1 MVSAWEAGGEPD
13 STDRS
18 VGELLSDLSDEL
30 RRLAHAEVRL
40 ALVQT
45 RRKARRAVVGVG
57 ALVAAGILGLG
68 GFGVLIASA
77 VLGLAHVLPA
87 WLAALLVGA
96 GLFLL
101 AGMIALFG
109 RMALRRAVPPTP
121 QWAIDSVRD
130 DVETIRKGMRR

>member
-1 MVSAWEAGGEPD
+1 MVSAWEAGGEPH

-57 ALVAAGILGLG
+57 ALVAARILGLG

-77 VLGLAHVLPA
+77 ILGTLEGIIWRYRTRPPWRDVPDHFGVAVDLG
-87 WLAALLVGA
+87 AASSLV
-96 GLFLL
+96 
-101 AGMIALFG
+101 
-109 RMALRRAVPPTP
+109 
-121 QWAIDSVRD
+121 
-130 DVETIRKGMRR
+130 